1 MPNSETTP
9 TNALPYAVGLDVHQK
24 TISVAVLD
32 PGGQL
37 VERRTIRTCPKM
49 STSPIGTSRSSRA
62 PLP

>member
-1 MPNSETTP
+1 
-9 TNALPYAVGLDVHQK
+9 VGLDVHQK

-49 STSPIGTSRSSRA
+49 LG
-62 PLP
+62 